1 MTEYLTKEQRAEL
14 EKQLAGGLTEE
25 EAQQA
30 LYEGA
35 RMAREELGGM
45 QLAAGDVLTLDE
57 EDKAFLKKYGFM
69 SLADVRRCFKSLQDV
84 VEMQRELLNDLR
96 EIERADATAAAL
108 DARHPGY
115 AAGGVFEMEMR
126 PVRDKAMKA
135 ARNRMIQ
142 QDWML
147 SAAGM
152 RDLQRLLPEIAE
164 YIMAEPRLS
173 EDPDG
178 LMRAYEAV
186 RSRKY
191 RDTDEL
197 LADPEFVRMMAENEQ
212 IREAVLRAHMEEIQ
226 KGGGVPQMIGAGSE
240 GGKSPVT
247 GRKPITG
254 MEMAKKRLEYMLR

>member
-35 RMAREELGGM
+35 RMAQAEMGG
-45 QLAAGDVLTLDE
+45 AERGNGDVLALDE
-57 EDKAFLKKYGFM
+57 EDRAFLEKYGFRSM
-69 SLADVRRCFKSLQDV
+69 REVRGYFRTLQDV
-84 VEMQRELLNDLR
+84 VEMQRGLLNDLR

-197 LADPEFVRMMAENEQ
+197 LADPEFIRMMAENEQ

-240 GGKSPVT
+240 AGKSPVT

-254 MEMAKKRLEYMLR
+254 MEML

>member
-14 EKQLAGGLTEE
+14 ERQLSGGLTEE

-35 RMAREELGGM
+35 RMAQRELGVSQQPGGDM
-45 QLAAGDVLTLDE
+45 LALDE
-57 EDKAFLKKYGFM
+57 EDRAFLKKYGFESM
-69 SLADVRRCFKSLQDV
+69 ADVRRSFRTLQDV
-84 VEMQRELLNDLR
+84 VEMQRGLLSDLR

-115 AAGGVFEMEMR
+115 AAGRVFEMEMR
-126 PVRDKAMKA
+126 PVRDKALKA

-142 QDWML
+142 QEWML
-147 SAAGM
+147 SAAGL
-152 RDLQRLLPEIAE
+152 RDLERLLPEIAE
-164 YIMAEPRLS
+164 YIMAEPRLAEDS
-173 EDPDG
+173 EG
-178 LMRAYEAV
+178 LVRAYEAV

-197 LADPEFVRMMAENEQ
+197 LADPEFIRKMAENEA

-240 GGKSPVT
+240 AGKTPVT

-254 MEMAKKRLEYMLR
+254 MEMAKKRLEAMLR